1 MLSTTNEFKK
11 NKFYNLIKNKY
22 KNYKKIY
29 KKNNLYLNKI
39 YNN

>member
-22 KNYKKIY
+22 KNYKKTQRI
-29 KKNNLYLNKI
+29 
-39 YNN
+39 